1 LNGGGILWFEKC
13 PDGSER
19 CLGTAAVNFSSLKFG
34 SDSSFQNATEFITA
48 VLGLVVARRLVEN
61 LTCVDFRG
69 DSKTALSWLKTKRFK
84 TDIALNT
91 TIILTWVCVKFNLV
105 IGSVTHLP
113 KEENTSADFLSR
125 EGNHESLQK
134 KDFRI
139 GDAPNIDLEC
149 KDLIGLCDP
158 NLNLDTDEKYI
169 QFWAAIPPAVNFSLT
184 LTPP

>member
-1 LNGGGILWFEKC
+1 MKIALQSFREMEPQMVIEFDASLNGGGILWFEKC

-113 KEENTSADFLSR
+113 KRRRHQCGFPISR
-125 EGNHESLQK
+125 WDS
-134 KDFRI
+134 
-139 GDAPNIDLEC
+139 
-149 KDLIGLCDP
+149 
-158 NLNLDTDEKYI
+158 
-169 QFWAAIPPAVNFSLT
+169 
-184 LTPP
+184 

>member
-1 LNGGGILWFEKC
+1 MVIEFDASLNGGGILWFEKC

-34 SDSSFQNATEFITA
+34 SFQNATEFITA
-48 VLGLVVARRLVEN
+48 VLGLVVARRLG
-61 LTCVDFRG
+61 LG

-84 TDIALNT
+84 SDIALNT

-125 EGNHESLQK
+125 DGTRESLQ
-134 KDFRI
+134 
-139 GDAPNIDLEC
+139 
-149 KDLIGLCDP
+149 
-158 NLNLDTDEKYI
+158 
-169 QFWAAIPPAVNFSLT
+169 
-184 LTPP
+184 